1 MQRVDAV
8 ARILDAF
15 SQASGVRDIW
25 KKTREEDKT
34 KANAIEEEN
43 RCGFRRVLDI
53 GQNRPFHLVAK
64 LAPIIGTLEMP
75 RRIHG

>member
-1 MQRVDAV
+1 MQRVDVV
-8 ARILDAF
+8 ARILDAT

-43 RCGFRRVLDI
+43 RWRKRRKKRKKETRKKFIRV
-53 GQNRPFHLVAK
+53 F
-64 LAPIIGTLEMP
+64 
-75 RRIHG
+75 